1 MGSSESR
8 KALRVLPV
16 LGGVAG
22 LLLLA
27 LYVAGVFTTGKIRPG
42 EIQPPEGQIHPG
54 RTANAS
60 VETVTEFYESVG
72 TVRPK
77 TETRVDSQIMGKV
90 MEVHVRS
97 GDAVT
102 KGQALVRL
110 DSREFEVRLEQ
121 SLQVL
126 SSAGSRREQMEQT
139 VIAARAERDR
149 SEAAFRRTRTYFDA
163 KAATAQDMEQVEAAY
178 LQAKARLDQAEMAT
192 MEAESGVKQAME
204 GVKEA
209 QIALG
214 YTRVVAPEAG
224 EVARRLV
231 EPGDLAVPGKPLL
244 ILQTRGELRLE
255 ALIPES
261 LIARISAGT
270 VLELRIDALAR
281 FLTGTVEEV
290 EPSADPSTRTILVK
304 VGLPEQGDIFPGMF
318 GRLLLPVKER
328 EAVLIPRKALRRI
341 GQLEVVTVDL
351 NGRWGQVFVTTG
363 RVFGE
368 KIEILSGLKGNERV
382 ALGADDDV

>member
-1 MGSSESR
+1 
-8 KALRVLPV
+8 
-16 LGGVAG
+16 VAG

-42 EIQPPEGQIHPG
+42 EIQPPMGQVEPG

-60 VETVTEFYESVG
+60 FETVTEFYESVG

-77 TETRVDSQIMGKV
+77 TETRVDSQVMGKV
-90 MEVHVRS
+90 VEVHVRS
-97 GDAVT
+97 GDTVT
-102 KGQALVRL
+102 KGQELVRL
-110 DSREFEVRLEQ
+110 DGREFEVRLEQ
-121 SLQVL
+121 ALQVL
-126 SSAGSRREQMEQT
+126 SSAASRREQMEQA
-139 VIAARAERDR
+139 VIAARAELDR

-163 KAATAQDMEQVEAAY
+163 GAATAQDMEEVKAAY
-178 LQAKARLDQAEMAT
+178 LQAKARLHQAEKAT
-192 MEAESGVKQAME
+192 MEAESVVKQAME

-209 QIALG
+209 RIALG
-214 YTRVVAPEAG
+214 YTRVIAQEAG
-224 EVARRLV
+224 EVARRLI

-244 ILQTRGELRLE
+244 VLQTRGKLRLE

-261 LIARISAGT
+261 LIDRIGT
-270 VLELRIDALAR
+270 GTLLELKIDALER
-281 FLTGTVEEV
+281 FLKGTVEEV

-328 EAVLIPRKALRRI
+328 EAILIPRRALRRI
-341 GQLEVVTVDL
+341 GQLEVVTVEL
-351 NGRWGQVFVTTG
+351 NSRWEQVFVTTG

-368 KIEILSGLKGNERV
+368 KIEILSGLKGDERV